1 MTMTRLPELLAPAGT
16 PDALRA
22 AVAAGVDA
30 VYAGL
35 GAYNARAGN
44 AGFSLAQLASS
55 CALAHAHG
63 VRVYVT
69 LNACLHEGELVG
81 AVDLAARAHAAGADA
96 FIVADPG
103 LALELRRAVP
113 AAELHLS
120 TQAGVQDAAAAR
132 LAARE
137 LGVSRVTCARELS
150 LEELAALAAAG
161 VEVEAFCHGAICI
174 CYSGACSFSAVR
186 CGRSAM
192 RGDCAQPCRMA
203 YALEDASG
211 RVLAGVRPDEP
222 DSRLRRQAAGD
233 RLLCPR
239 DYLSVGHVG
248 ELAAA
253 GVAALKIEGRMKA
266 PDYVYNVVRAYRAA
280 LDAVGAGCEPG
291 ARVLTEQLA
300 RSFNRGFTDGYLRG
314 RTGSGLMSRERAIN
328 QGLCVGEVIERG
340 HEWARI
346 AFERA
351 VEAGDMLEIRSTPA
365 ADAARDVPTRWPQV
379 ECPQDVPAGSAVRLR
394 CKRKVEVG
402 SAVHV
407 VRGVRAVEE
416 SARAIAALRDEE
428 ARLSGGEAGQEVS
441 APSHRRRKR
450 AMAAA
455 LDAGAGSAVAGFTAP
470 ADELRPGSRARVCAA
485 PAGAAAGARDD
496 GGTAACGARVGAPD
510 AGTRVAGVAVHA
522 DTAARAGGSHVLSAA
537 AEGAGAAAS
546 ACGTRRPPLPGLR
559 LVGSPDEAQR
569 VLDAGRMPEVRGS
582 ADCAGEAAAVA
593 LGAELTDAPSAGEVA
608 VAASHVFAT
617 PCVPAVPCTPAV
629 FAHRLLEADA
639 DAWEPLV
646 PALTVVLDE
655 VARAASAARVEALCR
670 RAAAVVCRNLSQIEV
685 ARAAGAAWEAAP
697 PIPVWNVRT
706 VRWLAAL
713 GARRVWLPYELA
725 ADEVRAIAAAV
736 PEVAVAP
743 LVQLEPQAQ
752 LMVTEHCL
760 LTAEGPCARSA
771 AEAAADAT
779 AAEPRAAADAPRSS
793 CRACPRRLASQAG
806 DRVLVDADGARLP
819 VRVDAL
825 GRTRI
830 FDTAV

>member
-22 AVAAGVDA
+22 AVAAGADA

-35 GAYNARAGN
+35 GAYSARAGN
-44 AGFSLAQLASS
+44 AGFSLAQLASA

-63 VRVYVT
+63 ARVYVT
-69 LNACLHEGELVG
+69 LNACLHEGELAG

-186 CGRSAM
+186 RGRSAM

-222 DSRLRRQAAGD
+222 DPRLRRQAAGD

-291 ARVLTEQLA
+291 ARALTDQLA

-351 VEAGDMLEIRSTPA
+351 VEAGDTLEIRSTPA
-365 ADAARDVPTRWPQV
+365 ADAVRDVPTRWPQV
-379 ECPQDVPAGSAVRLR
+379 ACPQDVPVGSAVRLR

-407 VRGVRAVEE
+407 VRSVRAVEE

-428 ARLSGGEAGQEVS
+428 ARLSGGAAGQEVS

-450 AMAAA
+450 AGVAKG
-455 LDAGAGSAVAGFTAP
+455 DAGAGS
-470 ADELRPGSRARVCAA
+470 
-485 PAGAAAGARDD
+485 
-496 GGTAACGARVGAPD
+496 
-510 AGTRVAGVAVHA
+510 
-522 DTAARAGGSHVLSAA
+522 
-537 AEGAGAAAS
+537 
-546 ACGTRRPPLPGLR
+546 
-559 LVGSPDEAQR
+559 
-569 VLDAGRMPEVRGS
+569 
-582 ADCAGEAAAVA
+582 AVA

-608 VAASHVFAT
+608 VAASCVSTT
-617 PCVPAVPCTPAV
+617 PCVPAVPCTPVV

-646 PALTVVLDE
+646 PTLTVVLDE

-670 RAAAVVCRNLSQIEV
+670 RAAAVVCRNLSQIEA
-685 ARAAGAAWEAAP
+685 ARAAGTAWEVAP
-697 PIPVWNVRT
+697 PIPVWNART

-725 ADEVRAIAAAV
+725 ADEMRAIAAAV
-736 PEVAVAP
+736 PEVEVAP
-743 LVQLEPQAQ
+743 LVQLEPHAQ

-779 AAEPRAAADAPRSS
+779 AAEPHAGADAPRGC

-830 FDTAV
+830 FDAAV

>member
-1 MTMTRLPELLAPAGT
+1 MMMTRLPELLAPAGT

-22 AVAAGVDA
+22 AVAAGADA

-63 VRVYVT
+63 ARVYVT
-69 LNACLHEGELVG
+69 LNACLHEGELAG
-81 AVDLAARAHAAGADA
+81 AVDLAARAHAAGA

-103 LALELRRAVP
+103 LALELRRVLP

-186 CGRSAM
+186 RGRSAM

-211 RVLAGVRPDEP
+211 RVLAGVRPDELDP
-222 DSRLRRQAAGD
+222 RLRRQAAGD

-239 DYLSVGHVG
+239 DYLSVGHVA
-248 ELAAA
+248 ELVRA

-291 ARVLTEQLA
+291 ARALTDQLA

-379 ECPQDVPAGSAVRLR
+379 ACPQDVPAGSAVRLR

-407 VRGVRAVEE
+407 VRSVRAVEE

-428 ARLSGGEAGQEVS
+428 ARLSGGATGQEVS

-450 AMAAA
+450 AMATAV
-455 LDAGAGSAVAGFTAP
+455 DAGAGSAVA
-470 ADELRPGSRARVCAA
+470 
-485 PAGAAAGARDD
+485 
-496 GGTAACGARVGAPD
+496 
-510 AGTRVAGVAVHA
+510 
-522 DTAARAGGSHVLSAA
+522 
-537 AEGAGAAAS
+537 
-546 ACGTRRPPLPGLR
+546 
-559 LVGSPDEAQR
+559 
-569 VLDAGRMPEVRGS
+569 LD
-582 ADCAGEAAAVA
+582 
-593 LGAELTDAPSAGEVA
+593 AELTDAPSAGEVA
-608 VAASHVFAT
+608 VAASRVSTT

-685 ARAAGAAWEAAP
+685 ARAAGAVWEAAP

-779 AAEPRAAADAPRSS
+779 AEESRAGADAPRDS

-830 FDTAV
+830 YNADV

>member
-22 AVAAGVDA
+22 AVAAGADA

-44 AGFSLAQLASS
+44 TGFSLAQLASS

-63 VRVYVT
+63 ARVYVT
-69 LNACLHEGELVG
+69 LNACLHEDELAG

-150 LEELAALAAAG
+150 LEELAALTAAG

-186 CGRSAM
+186 RGRSAM

-211 RVLAGVRPDEP
+211 RVLAGVRPDEL
-222 DSRLRRQAAGD
+222 DSRLRRQASGD

-248 ELAAA
+248 ELVRA

-266 PDYVYNVVRAYRAA
+266 PDYVYNVVRTYRAA
-280 LDAVGAGCEPG
+280 LDVVGAGCEPEQR
-291 ARVLTEQLA
+291 ALTDQLA

-328 QGLCVGEVIERG
+328 QGLCVGEVVERG

-351 VEAGDMLEIRSTPA
+351 VEAGDTLEIRSTPA

-379 ECPQDVPAGSAVRLR
+379 ACPQDVPAGSAVRLR

-402 SAVHV
+402 SAVHM
-407 VRGVRAVEE
+407 VRSVRAVEE

-428 ARLSGGEAGQEVS
+428 ARLSGGAAGQEVS
-441 APSHRRRKR
+441 APSYRRRKR
-450 AMAAA
+450 AGIEKG
-455 LDAGAGSAVAGFTAP
+455 DVGARSAVAGLAAP
-470 ADELRPGSRARVCAA
+470 ADELRPGLRARTCAA
-485 PAGAAAGARDD
+485 SAGAAAGARGDSGAAVFGARVD
-496 GGTAACGARVGAPD
+496 AGAAATACGAR
-510 AGTRVAGVAVHA
+510 
-522 DTAARAGGSHVLSAA
+522 L
-537 AEGAGAAAS
+537 
-546 ACGTRRPPLPGLR
+546 PLLPALQ
-559 LVGSPDEAQR
+559 LVESPDRALR
-569 VLDAGRMPEVRGS
+569 ALDAGCMSEPPGVSGS
-582 ADCAGEAAAVA
+582 ACAGLTVA
-593 LGAELTDAPSAGEVA
+593 
-608 VAASHVFAT
+608 
-617 PCVPAVPCTPAV
+617 AVPCAPAV

-655 VARAASAARVEALCR
+655 VARAASAARVGALCR
-670 RAAAVVCRNLSQIEV
+670 RAATVVCRNLSQIEA

-697 PIPVWNVRT
+697 PIPVWNART

-736 PEVAVAP
+736 PEVEVAP
-743 LVQLEPQAQ
+743 LVQLEPRAQ

-779 AAEPRAAADAPRSS
+779 AAESRVGADTPRSY

-830 FDTAV
+830 FDGAV

>member
-22 AVAAGVDA
+22 AVAAGADA

-69 LNACLHEGELVG
+69 LNACLHEGELAG

-103 LALELRRAVP
+103 LALELGRVLP
-113 AAELHLS
+113 GVELHLS

-186 CGRSAM
+186 RGRSAM
-192 RGDCAQPCRMA
+192 RGDCAQPCRMG

-211 RVLAGVRPDEP
+211 RVLAGVRPDELDP
-222 DSRLRRQAAGD
+222 RLRRQAAGD

-239 DYLSVGHVG
+239 DYLSAGHVG
-248 ELAAA
+248 ELVRA

-291 ARVLTEQLA
+291 ARALTDQLA

-379 ECPQDVPAGSAVRLR
+379 ACPQDVPAGSAVRLR

-407 VRGVRAVEE
+407 VRSVRAVEE

-428 ARLSGGEAGQEVS
+428 ARLSGGATGQEVS

-450 AMAAA
+450 AMATAV
-455 LDAGAGSAVAGFTAP
+455 DAGAGSAVA
-470 ADELRPGSRARVCAA
+470 
-485 PAGAAAGARDD
+485 
-496 GGTAACGARVGAPD
+496 
-510 AGTRVAGVAVHA
+510 
-522 DTAARAGGSHVLSAA
+522 
-537 AEGAGAAAS
+537 
-546 ACGTRRPPLPGLR
+546 
-559 LVGSPDEAQR
+559 
-569 VLDAGRMPEVRGS
+569 LD
-582 ADCAGEAAAVA
+582 
-593 LGAELTDAPSAGEVA
+593 AELTDAPSAGEVA
-608 VAASHVFAT
+608 VAASRVSTT

-685 ARAAGAAWEAAP
+685 ARAVGVAWEAAP

-771 AEAAADAT
+771 AEAAADAA
-779 AAEPRAAADAPRSS
+779 AAELRVGADTPRSC

-830 FDTAV
+830 FDAAV